1 MTDQPGS
8 VALGN
13 TYDKVSTKNGIER
26 RLVDGFD
33 AAFASLVPEKVD
45 RCLEVG
51 CGEGNQ
57 MRSLAESHPEAT
69 LTGVDIAGTDWL
81 TQYHEKGSRIST
93 ADAAALPFAD
103 DAFDLVIV
111 LEVLEHVDEP
121 RAVLAEIAR
130 VATGTVIISVPWEP
144 VWCAGNL
151 LRGRYITSLGNTP
164 GHLNHF
170 TRRGLLRKVGELFEI
185 DAVRKPLPWT
195 FVRARVRS

>member
-51 CGEGNQ
+51 CGEGHQ

-69 LTGVDIAGTDWL
+69 LTGVDIAGPDWL
-81 TQYHEKGSRIST
+81 AQFHEKGTAVST
-93 ADAAALPFAD
+93 GDAAALPFGD
-103 DAFDLVIV
+103 RMFDLVIA

-130 VATGTVIISVPWEP
+130 VATDVVIISVPWEP

-151 LRGRYITSLGNTP
+151 LRGRYITKLGNTP

-170 TRRGLLRKVGELFEI
+170 TRRGLLRAVGELFEVES
-185 DAVRKPLPWT
+185 VRKPLPWT

>member
-13 TYDKVSTKNGIER
+13 TYDKVSTKSGVER

-51 CGEGNQ
+51 CGEGHQ

-69 LTGVDIAGTDWL
+69 LTGVDIAGPDWL
-81 TQYHEKGSRIST
+81 GEHHEKGSAIST
-93 ADAAALPFAD
+93 ADAAALPFGD
-103 DAFDLVIV
+103 RTFDLVIA

-121 RAVLAEIAR
+121 RTVLSEIAR
-130 VATGTVIISVPWEP
+130 VANDVVIISVPWEP

-151 LRGRYITSLGNTP
+151 LRGRYITKLGNTP

-170 TRRGLLRKVGELFEI
+170 TRRGLLRAVGEFFDVE
-185 DAVRKPLPWT
+185 AVRKPLPWT
-195 FVRARVRS
+195 FVRARARS